1 MFFLY
6 LNSILINLPLLMI
19 TLVDKSVKF
28 FNQKIPSK
36 LAKLCI

>member
-1 MFFLY
+1 
-6 LNSILINLPLLMI
+6 MI

-36 LAKLCI
+36 LWKAMETEAEKARMAEVEGER